1 MNTDYMKKPFLLR
14 LNNYIALYLISGIV
28 LKSWG
33 KSLVASRLVCFSV
46 FRRIFASCQ
55 TGALMPLE
63 CWQLL
68 PLLLSL
74 LLLLLFLV
82 WLASISFGI
91 WHTIVGSW
99 RWHLA
104 RGADADDDAAAAASI
119 ANYKECDLSLIFDTL
134 ARANPLTEAPFLSRS
149 LCLSCEDISPIISLN
164 VTHTETHTQTHA

>member
-1 MNTDYMKKPFLLR
+1 M
-14 LNNYIALYLISGIV
+14 
-28 LKSWG
+28 
-33 KSLVASRLVCFSV
+33 VASRIVCFSV
-46 FRRIFASCQ
+46 FCRIFASCQ

-68 PLLLSL
+68 LLLLPLLLL
-74 LLLLLFLV
+74 LV

-134 ARANPLTEAPFLSRS
+134 ARANPLTDASLAPFLSPS
-149 LCLSCEDISPIISLN
+149 YEDISPIISLN
-164 VTHTETHTQTHA
+164 VTHTHTRIEWDFSYKFIVIVHCVGRNFQA